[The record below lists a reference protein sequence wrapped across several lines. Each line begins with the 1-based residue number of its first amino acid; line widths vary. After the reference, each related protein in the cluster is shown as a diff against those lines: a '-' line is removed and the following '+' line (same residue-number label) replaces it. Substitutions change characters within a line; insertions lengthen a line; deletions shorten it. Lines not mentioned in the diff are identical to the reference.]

1 MSKVSDSFIEQIFQ
15 RKKNASY
22 GFFDKNKAEAFVEEL
37 YQLLFLPQHINMEET
52 LRNNFEELQNKLFEL
67 IKNTTDDKLFELI
80 KNTTD
85 DKLFAERQVEV
96 LFDALPE
103 IYDRLILDA
112 ESILEFD
119 PATESLEEI
128 LLAYPG
134 FFATYVYR
142 VSHQLWRQK
151 IRTLPRILSEYGH
164 SKTGIDIHPGAMIGE
179 HFFIDHGTGIVIGET
194 SVIGN
199 NVKIYQGV
207 TLGALNVSKDKANQK
222 RHPNIEDNVIIYSGA
237 TILGGETTIGRDSII
252 GGNVWITQDVPSNSL
267 VYNKSEI
274 RIKDNNPL
282 PESLTFVI

>member
-1 MSKVSDSFIEQIFQ
+1 MNKVSDSFIEQIFQ

-52 LRNNFEELQNKLFEL
+52 LRTQYEELQN
-67 IKNTTDDKLFELI
+67 KLFELI

-103 IYDRLILDA
+103 IYERLILDA

-142 VSHQLWRQK
+142 VSHQLWKQK
-151 IRTLPRILSEYGH
+151 IKTLPRIISEYGH
-164 SKTGIDIHPGAMIGE
+164 SKTGIDIHPGAVIGE

-207 TLGALNVSKDKANQK
+207 TLGALNVSKDKVNKK

-237 TILGGETTIGRDSII
+237 TILGGDTTIGRDSII
-252 GGNVWITQDVPSNSL
+252 GGNVWITQNVPSNSL

>member
-1 MSKVSDSFIEQIFQ
+1 M
-15 RKKNASY
+15 
-22 GFFDKNKAEAFVEEL
+22 
-37 YQLLFLPQHINMEET
+37 
-52 LRNNFEELQNKLFEL
+52 
-67 IKNTTDDKLFELI
+67 
-80 KNTTD
+80 
-85 DKLFAERQVEV
+85 
-96 LFDALPE
+96 
-103 IYDRLILDA
+103 
-112 ESILEFD
+112 
-119 PATESLEEI
+119 
-128 LLAYPG
+128 
-134 FFATYVYR
+134 
-142 VSHQLWRQK
+142 WRQK

-164 SKTGIDIHPGAMIGE
+164 SKTGIDIHPGAVIGE

-199 NVKIYQGV
+199 HVKIYQGV

>member
-15 RKKNASY
+15 RKKNAVY

-52 LRNNFEELQNKLFEL
+52 LRNNFDELQN
-67 IKNTTDDKLFELI
+67 KLFELI

-96 LFDALPE
+96 LFDVLPE

-142 VSHQLWRQK
+142 ISHQLWKQK

-164 SKTGIDIHPGAMIGE
+164 SKTGIDIHPGAVIGE

-252 GGNVWITQDVPSNSL
+252 GGNVWITQNVPSNSL

>member
-67 IKNTTDDKLFELI
+67 IKNTTDDKLFA
-80 KNTTD
+80 K
-85 DKLFAERQVEV
+85 RQVEV

-142 VSHQLWRQK
+142 ISHQLWKQK

-164 SKTGIDIHPGAMIGE
+164 SKTGIDIHPGAVIGE